1 MKRKKRGHRYVN
13 KIKTPRRVKLTS
25 SISILFTGILLSLLF
40 AGCGTVINKFTSEGE
55 YEAPQLPKSE
65 LATIK
70 IDTDGGW
77 LQRYHL
83 IVFRI
88 DGKLAVSQ
96 KIDALKKVSIDDEIL
111 VAPGKRD
118 MSLLV
123 IYESFDGDTPDN
135 RQLQSWFSAD
145 VEAGRTYLLKGELR
159 SESNFKGKL
168 VDANKDK
175 VVSKPRFLDRLEF
188 SGSL

>member
-1 MKRKKRGHRYVN
+1 MKRKKRGHRYAN
-13 KIKTPRRVKLTS
+13 KIEAPRLVKLTS
-25 SISILFTGILLSLLF
+25 SISIVFTGILLSLLF

-55 YEAPQLPKSE
+55 YKTPQFPKSE

-88 DGKLAVSQ
+88 DGKLAVRQ
-96 KIDALKKVSIDDEIL
+96 KIDALEKVSIDDEIL
-111 VAPGKRD
+111 VTPGKHD

-123 IYESFDGDTPDN
+123 VYESFDGDTPGN

-168 VDANKDK
+168 VDTNQDK
-175 VVSKPRFLDRLEF
+175 VVSKPRFFDRLEF

>member
-1 MKRKKRGHRYVN
+1 MKRNKHGHRYAN
-13 KIKTPRRVKLTS
+13 KIETQRRVKPKS

-40 AGCGTVINKFTSEGE
+40 AGCGTIKSNFTSEGE

-77 LQRYHL
+77 IQRYHL

-88 DGKLAVSQ
+88 DGKLALRK
-96 KIDALKKVSIDDEIL
+96 KIDALEETSIDDEIL
-111 VAPGKRD
+111 VTPGKHD
-118 MSLLV
+118 MSVLV
-123 IYESFDGDTPDN
+123 VYKSFEGATPGG
-135 RQLQSWFSAD
+135 RQHQSWFSAD
-145 VEAGRTYLLKGELR
+145 IEVGSTYLLKVEGDF
-159 SESNFKGKL
+159 SAKL
-168 VDANKDK
+168 VDTNGNN
-175 VVSKPRFLDRLEF
+175 VVSEPRLLDRFKF

>member
-1 MKRKKRGHRYVN
+1 MKRNKHGHRYAN
-13 KIKTPRRVKLTS
+13 KIETPRRAKLTS

-55 YEAPQLPKSE
+55 YEAPSLPKSE

-70 IDTDGGW
+70 IDTEGGW

-88 DGKLAVSQ
+88 DGKLALSQ

-123 IYESFDGDTPDN
+123 VYESFDGDTPDN

>member
-1 MKRKKRGHRYVN
+1 MKRKKRGHRYTN
-13 KIKTPRRVKLTS
+13 KIETQRRVKPKS
-25 SISILFTGILLSLLF
+25 SISIFFTGIFLSLLF
-40 AGCGTVINKFTSEGE
+40 AGCGTVINKFTSKGE

-96 KIDALKKVSIDDEIL
+96 KVDALEKVSIDDEIL
-111 VAPGKRD
+111 VTPGKHD

-123 IYESFDGDTPDN
+123 VYEFFDGDTPDN

-159 SESNFKGKL
+159 SEFNFKGKL
-168 VDANKDK
+168 VDTNKDK

>member
-1 MKRKKRGHRYVN
+1 MKL
-13 KIKTPRRVKLTS
+13 KL
-25 SISILFTGILLSLLF
+25 SIPILLVSLLLLPF
-40 AGCGTVINKFTSEGE
+40 FTGCGTVVNQFTAKEE

-88 DGKLAVSQ
+88 DGKLALS
-96 KIDALKKVSIDDEIL
+96 KNIEAHEDVSIDEIL
-111 VAPGKRD
+111 VAPGTHN

-123 IYESFDGDTPDN
+123 VYESFHEDTPSD
-135 RQLQSWFSAD
+135 RQIVSRFSAD
-145 VEAGRTYLLKGELR
+145 VEAGSTYLLKGELR

-168 VDANKDK
+168 VDTNKDK

>member
-1 MKRKKRGHRYVN
+1 MKPK
-13 KIKTPRRVKLTS
+13 S
-25 SISILFTGILLSLLF
+25 SISVLFTGILLSLLF

-88 DGKLAVSQ
+88 DGKLAVNQ
-96 KIDALKKVSIDDEIL
+96 QIDALKKVSIDDEIL
-111 VAPGKRD
+111 VASGKRD

-123 IYESFDGDTPDN
+123 VYESFDGDTPDN

-159 SESNFKGKL
+159 SEFNFKGKL
-168 VDANKDK
+168 VDTNRDK

>member
-1 MKRKKRGHRYVN
+1 MKRNKRGHRYAN
-13 KIKTPRRVKLTS
+13 KIETQRHMKPKS
-25 SISILFTGILLSLLF
+25 SISVLFTGILLSLLF

-77 LQRYHL
+77 IQRYHL

-111 VAPGKRD
+111 VASGKRD

-123 IYESFDGDTPDN
+123 VYESFDGDTPDN

-145 VEAGRTYLLKGELR
+145 VEAGRTYLLKGEL
-159 SESNFKGKL
+159 SSAFNFKGKL
-168 VDANKDK
+168 VDTNRDK